1 MPIFLGGFWREQ
13 SQKKQHSD
21 TKNLRLTQE
30 KMVYA
35 KPNIPIIANGE
46 IRAFVDVDKGAHVH
60 SGAITYFT
68 TKDYD
73 ARFCEHFQCRSHWE
87 ARIKVS
93 RFTEEDLKFGFKV
106 FCVTEEDLK
115 FLASQ
120 SFLALSTAPSW
131 LSGYPNM
138 PKH

>member
-1 MPIFLGGFWREQ
+1 
-13 SQKKQHSD
+13 
-21 TKNLRLTQE
+21 
-30 KMVYA
+30 MVYA
-35 KPNIPIIANGE
+35 KPKIPIIANGE

-60 SGAITYFT
+60 AGPITYST
-68 TKDYD
+68 TKDYN
-73 ARFCEHFQCRSHWE
+73 AFFCEHFQCWSHWE

-120 SFLALSTAPSW
+120 SFLALSTAPSYAQT
-131 LSGYPNM
+131 LS
-138 PKH
+138 

>member
-1 MPIFLGGFWREQ
+1 
-13 SQKKQHSD
+13 
-21 TKNLRLTQE
+21 
-30 KMVYA
+30 MVYA

-73 ARFCEHFQCRSHWE
+73 ARFCEHFHCRSHWE
-87 ARIKVS
+87 AQIKVS